1 MKRLSVAVMLLA
13 IAGAVQASVAAESPA
28 IDVPAIDVMSK
39 LFSAQMNLAKGGD
52 VKAWYHVGEMY
63 EKGLGVA
70 QDLNEAR
77 SWYAKA
83 ADKGNAQARAKIE
96 GWSKVEAEFAK
107 ASERADQRARQIE
120 DAKAAME
127 ARERAAREAAEAR
140 ARDEARLKA
149 EQEATRVR
157 AAQQAK
163 LAAETKARADQEAK
177 RKVEAEL
184 ETRRKAEAASVAA
197 AAAAS
202 AKVEHAVTNPAPQTP
217 IPSQTTDKAA
227 TPGPARGAVAA
238 AESTTPI
245 QAIMTRAA
253 KNAATA
259 PQADA
264 KPGES
269 ESSFK
274 ANPCSA
280 PSARFMSTCR

>member
-28 IDVPAIDVMSK
+28 TDVPAIDVMSK

-77 SWYAKA
+77 SWYARA

-107 ASERADQRARQIE
+107 SSERADQRARQIE
-120 DAKAAME
+120 DARAAVE

-184 ETRRKAEAASVAA
+184 EARRKAEVASVA

>member
-28 IDVPAIDVMSK
+28 TDVPAIDVMSK

-77 SWYAKA
+77 SWYARA
-83 ADKGNAQARAKIE
+83 ADKGNTQARAKIE

-120 DAKAAME
+120 DARAAVE

-184 ETRRKAEAASVAA
+184 EARRKAEAASVA

-217 IPSQTTDKAA
+217 IPSQATDKAA

>member
-28 IDVPAIDVMSK
+28 TDVPAIDVMSK

-83 ADKGNAQARAKIE
+83 ADKGNTQARAKIE

-184 ETRRKAEAASVAA
+184 EARRKAEAASVAA

>member
-28 IDVPAIDVMSK
+28 TDVPAIDVMSK

-77 SWYAKA
+77 SWYARA
-83 ADKGNAQARAKIE
+83 ADKGNTQARAKIE

-120 DAKAAME
+120 DARAAVE

-184 ETRRKAEAASVAA
+184 EARRKAEAASVAA

-217 IPSQTTDKAA
+217 IPSQATDKAA